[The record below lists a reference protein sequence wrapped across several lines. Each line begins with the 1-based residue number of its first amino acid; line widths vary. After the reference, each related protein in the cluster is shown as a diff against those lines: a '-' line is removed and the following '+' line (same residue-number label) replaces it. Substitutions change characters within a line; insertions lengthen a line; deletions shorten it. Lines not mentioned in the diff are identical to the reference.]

1 MLGDSQ
7 AADFHFNYYY
17 AAEAIRAG
25 ENFYPPPDFVV
36 RGPGDLIIDYVYP
49 PLVALLTVP
58 WTLLPVGL
66 AEVLF
71 QFLLVAVFVATL
83 VLLGVRDWRCY
94 GLAFLWPPVT
104 DAVATG
110 NISILLGFAAAVVWV
125 YRDRARVAGA
135 ALGVSI
141 AAKVFLW
148 PLTVWLAVT
157 GRARAAAW
165 SVGVAVVTVLASWAV
180 VGFRGFA
187 EYPDLVRRLTDRMDE
202 RSYSVYALGVDVGL
216 PAGVAW
222 ALWLATA
229 VGGPGGVRRP
239 GAPGRRAARV
249 RSRARRRDRVLTDRV
264 AALLRALARRGRD
277 RAAPSRTDLV
287 HRHPAAGRGRHGCLQ
302 RIDVPDRCGVDRR
315 GRDHC
320 ARACSGV
327 VAGRARGGLRALA
340 GDDRDL
346 VVVGRS
352 RAHRA
357 PSGSPRVCDWLRVS
371 STITIR

>member
-110 NISILLGFAAAVVWV
+110 NISILLGFAAAVV
-125 YRDRARVAGA
+125 
-135 ALGVSI
+135 
-141 AAKVFLW
+141 
-148 PLTVWLAVT
+148 
-157 GRARAAAW
+157 
-165 SVGVAVVTVLASWAV
+165 VGVPRPRS
-180 VGFRGFA
+180 GCRGGA
-187 EYPDLVRRLTDRMDE
+187 RRQHRGE
-202 RSYSVYALGVDVGL
+202 GVPL
-216 PAGVAW
+216 
-222 ALWLATA
+222 
-229 VGGPGGVRRP
+229 
-239 GAPGRRAARV
+239 AAR
-249 RSRARRRDRVLTDRV
+249 R
-264 AALLRALARRGRD
+264 
-277 RAAPSRTDLV
+277 
-287 HRHPAAGRGRHGCLQ
+287 
-302 RIDVPDRCGVDRR
+302 
-315 GRDHC
+315 
-320 ARACSGV
+320 
-327 VAGRARGGLRALA
+327 
-340 GDDRDL
+340 
-346 VVVGRS
+346 
-352 RAHRA
+352 
-357 PSGSPRVCDWLRVS
+357 SGSQ
-371 STITIR
+371 